1 MTALEF
7 FEQLGGRGIVD
18 THELRQF
25 PVREARCGMIYHFD
39 ATVHCKIC
47 WSTAVHDC
55 WDNFGYLFDDRA
67 RIWMPSSTNNV
78 EWMYVDLYDY
88 GFKSDKDML
97 DLESKPGTKYNQLI
111 RLLDM
116 LHCADLME
124 RRVSPLVTDPDDIVF

>member
-7 FEQLGGRGIVD
+7 FEQLGWRGIID
-18 THELRQF
+18 TRELREF
-25 PVREARCGMIYHFD
+25 PIREASRSTIYHFD
-39 ATVHCKIC
+39 ATVHCKVC

-67 RIWMPSSTNNV
+67 RIWMPSSTNDRV
-78 EWMYVDLYDY
+78 WTYVDLCGY
-88 GFKSDKDML
+88 GYESDKDML
-97 DLESKPGTKYNQLI
+97 DLESEPGTKYNQLI

-124 RRVSPLVTDPDDIVF
+124 RRVSPVVTDPDDIVF